1 MKKTLVQEYK
11 DYAFESLIGKNQAT
25 MKMAKRFSIEQEPG
39 KLLQVLSVKGSC
51 NIDDVEVKEQG
62 LQVEGVQGK
71 CGSCRSFPVHIHNTP
86 ALYAAGSPILHTG
99 PEAVHPL
106 RDIR

>member
-1 MKKTLVQEYK
+1 
-11 DYAFESLIGKNQAT
+11 

-62 LQVEGVQGK
+62 LQVEGVLMADVLF
-71 CGSCRSFPVHIHNTP
+71 CPVRTR
-86 ALYAAGSPILHTG
+86 T
-99 PEAVHPL
+99 
-106 RDIR
+106 R